1 MGEGMAKP
9 EAKGVIQEFDLGAE
23 TSFTK
28 FPAPLTLEDQDY
40 FLAKGK
46 YGIYQLLSTR
56 CPHRW
61 GEIIEWGTCFM
72 CPDHGWRFE
81 MSEGVCINGPNAR
94 MEAIPVALRD
104 GRLIAQLSLEQSSS

>member
-1 MGEGMAKP
+1 MTMPDLTDG
-9 EAKGVIQEFDLGAE
+9 IQEVDLGAE
-23 TSFTK
+23 ASFPE

-46 YGIYQLLSTR
+46 DGVYRLLSTR

-61 GEIIEWGTCFM
+61 GEIIEWNTCFM

-81 MSEGVCINGPNAR
+81 MSEGICINGPNAR
-94 MEAIPVALRD
+94 MDAIPVTLRD
-104 GRLIAQLSLEQSSS
+104 GRLIAQLAPEQSSS